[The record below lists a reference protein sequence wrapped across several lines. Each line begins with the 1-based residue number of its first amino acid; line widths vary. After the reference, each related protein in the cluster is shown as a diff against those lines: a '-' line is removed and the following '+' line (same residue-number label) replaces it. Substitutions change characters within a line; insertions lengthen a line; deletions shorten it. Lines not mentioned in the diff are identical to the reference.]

1 MDRHDL
7 NHQVTV
13 DEIIAELN
21 RQIMNLNFELTVNK
35 MALQKL
41 QNLIA
46 KTEETGNKTGEDFQV
61 ENNSYK
67 KLF

>member
-1 MDRHDL
+1 MAGYDI
-7 NHQVTV
+7 NETGQVTV

-35 MALQKL
+35 MAVQKL

-46 KTEETGNKTGEDFQV
+46 SYQENAKKKTKGTAGEF
-61 ENNSYK
+61 
-67 KLF
+67 

>member
-46 KTEETGNKTGEDFQV
+46 KTEETGNKTGEDF
-61 ENNSYK
+61 
-67 KLF
+67 